1 MSSRHP
7 SHRRVN
13 KHVKTLQCECG
24 ARYTRADHFERHQ
37 RTCGHSSKFVAASD
51 PMTLPPAGQSP
62 LYCSCGVGFT
72 ATHAFIR
79 HRRETGHD
87 GDWVR
92 SRYQPRG
99 HQPVPALMV
108 PIDVSD
114 TETIGSPQDSP
125 APEAPAQAPQTVEH
139 VVAGL
144 PIAASPSTGNS
155 SPLSSVP
162 SDDKPEV
169 PRPGLSERSPSLDV
183 FPEDAEPTKHDT
195 PMTDSTGDHVA
206 DMSIISGS
214 SLSMDHDST
223 TSEPG
228 PVSTSDTELVHEV
241 LQISSSDT
249 KTGGEKAEEKGSEGE
264 KAEEETPEEEQE
276 KPEEENPGEENPG
289 EENPEEDKP
298 NNQKAPK
305 EQSPNYDSD
314 LTDDEAAMRQLSEES
329 GQTRPHVA
337 EDIPESDPV
346 QPEAQATDIAPSHT
360 ATAHGEQSVSE
371 DIEPEGYETDTEPL
385 PCENATRPPNPDVP
399 RPQIRKQPPRKPRS
413 TLHKLRD
420 GLRKAKEGGIKKLR
434 NAKHSAWGFVR
445 ENRKTIGVALLAAL
459 AGAYCVGSSG
469 KLPTP
474 TSVNSQQ
481 WQLDSTAM
489 YHIARDASVFSDK
502 DALYQAC
509 PSARKG
515 WPCNW
520 SGDVPLTFDDGK
532 TLVLENALYR
542 PGTTNNVVSLHRLG
556 KSGLEASWSKEH
568 VTIHNASNGNAVGR
582 VLFHQNGYQ
591 LHELAKP
598 VIDTTRITGSPE
610 VTVSAAR
617 THHVA
622 REEPQMA
629 TGSRKRKIDSASDKV
644 VERPTKRP
652 SKPWTAVASAWNK
665 MTNTTALFTNRTT
678 PTSTQSVDNKPSAT
692 PITVMKTEHT
702 EVPRSFSG
710 PSTRSFT
717 TTPPK
722 MIYSR
727 VWPGLPSVGFGPR
740 INAPRYALKEADKA
754 TTKHR
759 QATDELEKKAHE
771 LDQTAL

>member
-7 SHRRVN
+7 AHRRVN
-13 KHVKTLQCECG
+13 KHIKTLQCECG
-24 ARYTRADHFERHQ
+24 ARYTRADHFERHK
-37 RTCGHSSKFVAASD
+37 RTRGHDSKFVAASD
-51 PMTLPPAGQSP
+51 PMTLPPAGQP
-62 LYCSCGVGFT
+62 PFYCSCGVGFT

-108 PIDVSD
+108 PIDISD
-114 TETIGSPQDSP
+114 TETIGSPQDSSD
-125 APEAPAQAPQTVEH
+125 PEAPAQAPQTVEH

-144 PIAASPSTGNS
+144 PIAGSPSTGNS

-169 PRPGLSERSPSLDV
+169 PRAGLSERSPSLDV
-183 FPEDAEPTKHDT
+183 FPEDAEPTEHYT
-195 PMTDSTGDHVA
+195 PMTDSTGDLVA

-214 SLSMDHDST
+214 SLSMNHDST
-223 TSEPG
+223 TSEPR
-228 PVSTSDTELVHEV
+228 PVSTSDTEFVHEV
-241 LQISSSDT
+241 LQVSSPDT
-249 KTGGEKAEEKGSEGE
+249 KTGGE

-276 KPEEENPGEENPG
+276 QPEEEKPEEEK
-289 EENPEEDKP
+289 PEEDKP
-298 NNQKAPK
+298 
-305 EQSPNYDSD
+305 ENYEALMGQNRNHNSD
-314 LTDDEAAMRQLSEES
+314 LTDDEAAVRQLSEES
-329 GQTRPHVA
+329 EQARPRIS

-346 QPEAQATDIAPSHT
+346 QPEGQAADIALSHT
-360 ATAHGEQSVSE
+360 EAVHAEQPVPE
-371 DIEPEGYETDTEPL
+371 EIEPEGYETDTEPL
-385 PCENATRPPNPDVP
+385 PSENATRPPNPDVP
-399 RPQIRKQPPRKPRS
+399 RPQIRKQPSRKPNS
-413 TLHKLRD
+413 TSHKLRD
-420 GLRKAKEGGIKKLR
+420 GLRKAKDGGIKKLR
-434 NAKHSAWGFVR
+434 NAKHSTWGFVR

-474 TSVNSQQ
+474 TSVGSQQ

-502 DALYQAC
+502 DALYKAC

-532 TLVLENALYR
+532 TLVLENVLCR
-542 PGTTNNVVSLHRLG
+542 SGTANNVVSLHRLG
-556 KSGLEASWSKEH
+556 KSGLEGDWSKEH
-568 VTIHNASNGNAVGR
+568 VTIHNASTGNAVGR
-582 VLFHQNGYQ
+582 ARFHQNGYQ
-591 LHELAKP
+591 LHGLAKP